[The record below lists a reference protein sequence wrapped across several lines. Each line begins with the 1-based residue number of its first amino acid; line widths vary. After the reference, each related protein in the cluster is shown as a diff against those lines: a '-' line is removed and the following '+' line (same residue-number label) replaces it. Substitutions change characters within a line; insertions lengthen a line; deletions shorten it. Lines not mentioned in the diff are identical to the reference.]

1 MDLILSE
8 GGLLGVADISV
19 STAHDCPAEFSRFR
33 TFLIVIGNVVVDNV
47 NIVWKDGFIAAQW
60 SFKV

>member
-1 MDLILSE
+1 MDLILLE

-19 STAHDCPAEFSRFR
+19 STAHDCPVEFSRFR

-47 NIVWKDGFIAAQW
+47 NIV
-60 SFKV
+60 